1 MPNLRRG
8 LGTEAQVRSEQHLR
22 GLLVQQ
28 TDRRN
33 AENLVEIIAAEQR
46 NHP

>member
-1 MPNLRRG
+1 MPKIAAVWG
-8 LGTEAQVRSEQHLR
+8 AEAQVRREQHVR

-33 AENLVEIIAAEQR
+33 AENLAEIIAAEQR
-46 NHP
+46 NYP